1 MLLKLDPFTIL
12 WQVVNFLVFAWLLY
26 RFLFR
31 PMSQRI
37 KAGAAEKE
45 QLMQEL
51 LTDRESAAA
60 LRVEFETR
68 MEGTE
73 EEAAA
78 IIAGAIEQAE
88 LDRSALMLEVQ
99 AEVEHILTEAQ
110 VDAYRL
116 KRQAVDEFHED
127 LLRAVLDV
135 SALVVGRVSPAH
147 LQEALLKQLND
158 SVWELGRADM
168 QRVDVLRRSLGA
180 RTPVVIARAAM
191 PLTAEQQGQLVRTFT
206 ALADRNITL
215 DLKVEPVLGLGMRVR
230 IGDLVLDNSIAGKLD
245 GLHTE
250 VMDILKE
257 RVAND

>member
-1 MLLKLDPFTIL
+1 MLNLDLYTVL

-37 KAGAAEKE
+37 KAVAAEKE
-45 QLMQEL
+45 QLRQEL
-51 LTDRESAAA
+51 IADREVAAV
-60 LRVEFETR
+60 LR
-68 MEGTE
+68 TE
-73 EEAAA
+73 LEARIADTEAEAAS
-78 IIAGAIEQAE
+78 IIAEAKNRAE
-88 LDRSALMLEVQ
+88 LDRTALMEEVQ

-135 SALVVGRVSPAH
+135 SALTIGRVSPAQ
-147 LQEALLKQLND
+147 LQDALLKQLND

-168 QRVDVLRRSLGA
+168 QRVEGLRRSLGA
-180 RTPVVIARAAM
+180 RTPVVIARAAK
-191 PLTAEQQGQLVRTFT
+191 PLSAEQQGQLVRTFT

-215 DLKVEPVLGLGMRVR
+215 DLKVEPSLGLGMRVR
-230 IGDLVLDNSIAGKLD
+230 IGDFVLDNTITGKL
-245 GLHTE
+245 GALHEE
-250 VMDILKE
+250 VMDTLKE
-257 RVAND
+257 RLADE

>member
-1 MLLKLDPFTIL
+1 MLNPELFTIL

-37 KAGAAEKE
+37 KAVAAEKE
-45 QLMQEL
+45 QLQQEL
-51 LTDRESAAA
+51 IADR
-60 LRVEFETR
+60 
-68 MEGTE
+68 
-73 EEAAA
+73 EAAA
-78 IIAGAIEQAE
+78 VLRTELEARIAGTEGEAAVIIAEAKNQAE
-88 LDRSALMLEVQ
+88 LDRAALMQEVQ

-135 SALVVGRVSPAH
+135 SALTIGQVSPQQ
-147 LQEALLKQLND
+147 LQDAQLKQLND
-158 SVWELGRADM
+158 SVWELGRTDM
-168 QRVDVLRRSLGA
+168 QRVELLRRSLGT
-180 RTPVVIARAAM
+180 RTPIVIVRAAR
-191 PLTAEQQGQLVRTFT
+191 PLTAEQQGHLVRTFT

-215 DLKVEPVLGLGMRVR
+215 DLKVDPALGLGMRVR
-230 IGDLVLDNSIAGKLD
+230 IGDLVLDNTIAGKL
-245 GLHTE
+245 GTLHEE

-257 RVAND
+257 RLANE

>member
-1 MLLKLDPFTIL
+1 MLEIDISTVL
-12 WQVVNFLVFAWLLY
+12 WQAFNFLAFAGLLY
-26 RFLFR
+26 YFLFR
-31 PMSQRI
+31 PMSARI
-37 KAGAAEKE
+37 KAVAAEKE
-45 QLMQEL
+45 QLQQEL
-51 LTDRESAAA
+51 LADREAAAA

-68 MEGTE
+68 MASTE

-78 IIAGAIEQAE
+78 IIEKAKNQAE
-88 LDRSALMLEVQ
+88 LDRAALMQEVQ

-135 SALVVGRVSPAH
+135 SALTIGRVSPEQ
-147 LQEALLKQLND
+147 LQGALLKQLND

-168 QRVDVLRRSLGA
+168 QRVELLRRSLGT
-180 RTPVVIARAAM
+180 RTPVVIARTAK

-206 ALADRNITL
+206 ALADRNVTL
-215 DLKVEPVLGLGMRVR
+215 DLKVDPALGLGMSVR
-230 IGDLVLDNSIAGKLD
+230 IGDFVLDNTIAGKLST
-245 GLHTE
+245 LHEE

-257 RVAND
+257 RLADE

>member
-12 WQVVNFLVFAWLLY
+12 WQVFNFLVFAWLLY

-37 KAGAAEKE
+37 KACAVEKE

-51 LTDRESAAA
+51 LVDREAAAA

-68 MEGTE
+68 MERTE

-78 IIAGAIEQAE
+78 LITQAKEQVE
-88 LDRSALMLEVQ
+88 LDRMTLMQDVQ
-99 AEVEHILTEAQ
+99 TEVEHILTEAQ

-116 KRQAVDEFHED
+116 RRQSVDEFHDE

-135 SALVVGRVSPAH
+135 SALVVGRVSPAQ
-147 LQEALLKQLND
+147 LQEALLKQLFD
-158 SVWELGRADM
+158 SVWELGRTDM
-168 QRVDVLRRSLGA
+168 QRVELLRRSLGA
-180 RTPVVIARAAM
+180 RTPVVIARAAI
-191 PLTAEQQGQLVRTFT
+191 PLSAEQQGQLVRTFT

-215 DLKVEPVLGLGMRVR
+215 DLKADPALGLGMRVR
-230 IGDLVLDNSIAGKLD
+230 IGDLVLDNTIAGKLD
-245 GLHTE
+245 GLHTD
-250 VMDILKE
+250 VMGILKE
-257 RVAND
+257 RLAHD

>member
-1 MLLKLDPFTIL
+1 MLNPDLFTIL

-37 KAGAAEKE
+37 KAVAAEKE
-45 QLMQEL
+45 QLQQEL
-51 LTDRESAAA
+51 IADREAAAA
-60 LRVEFETR
+60 LRTELESR
-68 MEGTE
+68 IAGTE
-73 EEAAA
+73 AEAAA
-78 IIAGAIEQAE
+78 LIAEAKNQAE
-88 LDRSALMLEVQ
+88 LDRVALMQEVQ

-135 SALVVGRVSPAH
+135 SALTIGQVSPEQ
-147 LQEALLKQLND
+147 LQGALLKQLND
-158 SVWELGRADM
+158 SVWELGRTDM
-168 QRVDVLRRSLGA
+168 QRVELLRRSLGT
-180 RTPVVIARAAM
+180 RTPVVIVRAAR

-215 DLKVEPVLGLGMRVR
+215 DLKVDPVLGLGMRVR
-230 IGDLVLDNSIAGKLD
+230 IGDLVLDNTIAGKLD
-245 GLHTE
+245 TLQEE

-257 RVAND
+257 RLANE